1 MTYDV
6 YYNNKINMECGFNT
20 DQCLYDLGFHH
31 IEASF
36 SPEGPKSFFFYFS
49 FPYISIQGPCMDCT
63 FEPSQKPLHE
73 VCHVETGDHLMQI
86 SPYKRKQDYQ
96 SKLLSCRH
104 SSQNMNNKR
113 AKKILINLKD
123 NLPKKFTNNSYLA
136 Q

>member
-1 MTYDV
+1 MMSTITIKLIWHVDLILTNAFMIQAFITWRPHLV
-6 YYNNKINMECGFNT
+6 QK
-20 DQCLYDLGFHH
+20 DQNLFC
-31 IEASF
+31 
-36 SPEGPKSFFFYFS
+36 FYFS

>member
-1 MTYDV
+1 MMSTITIKLIWHVDLILTNAFMIQAFITWRPHLV
-6 YYNNKINMECGFNT
+6 QK
-20 DQCLYDLGFHH
+20 DQNL
-31 IEASF
+31 
-36 SPEGPKSFFFYFS
+36 FFFYPS

-63 FEPSQKPLHE
+63 FEPSQKPSHE

-96 SKLLSCRH
+96 SKLLSSRH

>member
-1 MTYDV
+1 MMSIITIKLIWHVDLILTNAFMIQAFITWRPHLV
-6 YYNNKINMECGFNT
+6 QK
-20 DQCLYDLGFHH
+20 DQNL
-31 IEASF
+31 
-36 SPEGPKSFFFYFS
+36 FFFYFS